1 MSHPLGAAAGTPETA
16 TSKGNFF
23 ATAYLALAG
32 MAVPL
37 LCILVEL
44 LDDHPC
50 RRHTGMD
57 PLQYP
62 WQGISVVAVSVTHL
76 AYFLGWRKRVL
87 WPLLAWSLLICCGY
101 TVWFAPAAPMGF
113 WGGPKGMLMFGPLS
127 ALISTLILIQRS
139 GLPRPFF
146 WAACLTGWSC
156 LAFSLKL
163 SGEGLFHL

>member
-1 MSHPLGAAAGTPETA
+1 MSHPLGAAADTPEISS
-16 TSKGNFF
+16 SKGNFF

-76 AYFLGWRKRVL
+76 AYFLGWRKRVM

-101 TVWFAPAAPMGF
+101 TVWFAPVAPRGLRGRNPS
-113 WGGPKGMLMFGPLS
+113 GGLS
-127 ALISTLILIQRS
+127 KPVGALSS
-139 GLPRPFF
+139 SF
-146 WAACLTGWSC
+146 
-156 LAFSLKL
+156 
-163 SGEGLFHL
+163 